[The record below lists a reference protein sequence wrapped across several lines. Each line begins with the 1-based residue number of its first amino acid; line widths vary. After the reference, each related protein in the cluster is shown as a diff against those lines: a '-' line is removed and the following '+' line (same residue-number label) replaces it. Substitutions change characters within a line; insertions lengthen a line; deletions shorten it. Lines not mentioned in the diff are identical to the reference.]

1 MLRPEHAKVLKVFQ
15 EATSWGKGGE
25 IVLRCG
31 SDTGRVFFAEGKIA
45 WATVSTIKKTFTKY
59 LVEQTQLGEEEAKE
73 AFEDCKR
80 TGKNFGETIVE
91 WGLLDE
97 ASLRQLLLQHISA
110 CLLEIFCWPDVESMF
125 MPDEKPYKGSLT
137 FDFMEILQ
145 TVLILDAEGR
155 LPFKGLSAVQILDEL
170 ESDEV
175 TQTAAPALIPETTAI
190 EPSPAG
196 MRPPTEPAIS
206 PLSGELEVV
215 TQPVD
220 EPITLDKPIS
230 REEPVL
236 LTDVK
241 EKKGKGGLIVF
252 IILVILAA
260 GVVAAYFFRD
270 EIFGTKPPP
279 QPPEPQPMVAE
290 PAEEPQPA
298 VDAGTEPDAPT
309 DAGVAAADEPKIE
322 PAPGDSQPSSKSEGE
337 PEIRPGIVAF
347 AEGKGVG
354 SIKVVSKPKK
364 ARIFLDGV
372 NTGKFTPYTLKNI
385 PAGRRHVILV
395 EKKGRRPAFGVVDLE
410 ADQQALANLNLRRKG
425 KKYKGRIPVKIESE
439 PPGAAIF
446 VEGGKLKNKTPAE
459 IRLKADRSVRLEV
472 VLSGHDK
479 FVRTVRPVP
488 GMEITIL
495 VKFDK

>member
-1 MLRPEHAKVLKVFQ
+1 LLRPEHAKVLKVFQ

-25 IVLRCG
+25 VVLRCG
-31 SDTGRVFFAEGKIA
+31 PDTGRVFFAEGKIA
-45 WATVSTIKKTFTKY
+45 WATVSTIKKTFTQY
-59 LVEQTQLGEEEAKE
+59 LVEQTSLGEEEAKE

-91 WGLLDE
+91 WGLIDE
-97 ASLRQLLLQHISA
+97 ASLRQLLLQHMSA

-125 MPDEKPYKGSLT
+125 MPDEKPYKGTLT

-145 TVLILDAEGR
+145 TVLILDSEGR
-155 LPFKGLSAVQILDEL
+155 LPFKGLSAAQIMDDL

-190 EPSPAG
+190 EPTPAG
-196 MRPPTEPAIS
+196 MRPPTEPAIT

-215 TQPVD
+215 TQPT

-241 EKKGKGGLIVF
+241 EKKGKAGLIVF
-252 IILVILAA
+252 LILIILAG
-260 GVVAAYFFRD
+260 GVVAAYFFRE

-279 QPPEPQPMVAE
+279 KPPEPLPLVAE

-298 VDAGTEPDAPT
+298 PDAGTVADQPT
-309 DAGVAAADEPKIE
+309 DAGVAVADEPKVE
-322 PAPGDSQPSSKSEGE
+322 PAPEPE

-347 AEGKGVG
+347 AEGKGTG
-354 SIKVVSKPKK
+354 SIKVVSKPRK
-364 ARIFLDGV
+364 ARIYLDGV
-372 NTGKFTPYTLKNI
+372 NTGKFTPHTLKDV

-410 ADQQALANLNLRRKG
+410 ADQQALANLNLRRRG

-439 PPGAAIF
+439 PPGATIF
-446 VEGGKLKNKTPAE
+446 VEGGKVKKKTPTE
-459 IRLKADRSVRLEV
+459 IRLKADRSSRLEV
-472 VLSGHDK
+472 VMSGHDK

-488 GMEITIL
+488 GMDITIL
-495 VKFDK
+495 IKF

>member
-1 MLRPEHAKVLKVFQ
+1 LLRPEHAKVLKVFQ
-15 EATSWGKGGE
+15 EAVSWGKGGE
-25 IVLRCG
+25 VVLRCG
-31 SDTGRVFFAEGKIA
+31 PDTGRVFFAEGRIA
-45 WATVSTIKKTFTKY
+45 WGTVSTIKKTFTQY
-59 LVEQTQLGEEEAKE
+59 LVEQTNLGEEEAKE

-91 WGLLDE
+91 WGLIDE

-145 TVLILDAEGR
+145 TVLILDADGR
-155 LPFKGLSAVQILDEL
+155 LPFKGLSAAQILDEL
-170 ESDEV
+170 EKDEV
-175 TQTAAPALIPETTAI
+175 THTAAEPLGESTAV
-190 EPSPAG
+190 EPVPAG

-206 PLSGELEVV
+206 PLSDELEVV
-215 TQPVD
+215 TEPHE
-220 EPITLDKPIS
+220 EPIPLDKPIS

-236 LTDVK
+236 LTEVK

-252 IILVILAA
+252 FVLIILAA

-270 EIFGTKPPP
+270 EIFGTQPPP
-279 QPPEPQPMVAE
+279 KPPEPQPVIAE
-290 PAEEPQPA
+290 PIEEPQP
-298 VDAGTEPDAPT
+298 VV
-309 DAGVAAADEPKIE
+309 DAGVAAADEPAIEPE
-322 PAPGDSQPSSKSEGE
+322 PAPQAVPQTE
-337 PEIRPGIVAF
+337 PEKEIRPGIVAF

-354 SIKVVSKPKK
+354 SIRVVSKPRK
-364 ARIFLDGV
+364 ARIYLDGV
-372 NTGKFTPYTLKNI
+372 NTGKFTPHTLKDV

-410 ADQQALANLNLRRKG
+410 ADQQALANMNLRRKG
-425 KKYKGRIPVKIESE
+425 KKLEGRIPVKIESE
-439 PPGAAIF
+439 PSGAAIF
-446 VEGGKLKNKTPAE
+446 IEGGKIKKTTPTE

-488 GMEITIL
+488 GMDITIL
-495 VKFDK
+495 VQFAK